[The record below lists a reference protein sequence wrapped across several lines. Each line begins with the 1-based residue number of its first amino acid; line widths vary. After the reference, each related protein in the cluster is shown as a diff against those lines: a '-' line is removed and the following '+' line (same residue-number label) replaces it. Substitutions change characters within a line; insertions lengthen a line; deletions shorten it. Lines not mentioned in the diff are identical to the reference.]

1 MDMNRSIL
9 MTDSSAVWVGEA
21 SRYDQTR
28 PSPPAVLVDLLT
40 QLIQTPNPGLVV
52 DLGCGTGRSTTLWG
66 ERAARV
72 IGIEPSD
79 DMRGQALLTLQDH
92 PAAARITY
100 QAGVADQTGLA
111 SGSAD
116 IVTCAQAF
124 HWMEPSATLAEIA
137 RILRP
142 GGVFAAYDYSWPPT
156 IRWEVD
162 QIFQEVDARFEQLI
176 QARGA
181 QEPGPGWSK
190 EQHLAR
196 MRQSGLFRFTTEL
209 ALHHCEHGDA
219 ARFIG
224 LILSSGYSYHLRRGT
239 VTEHEIGLDRL
250 RQAAFEQ
257 IGLAPIPWY
266 FSYHLRLGIR

>member
-1 MDMNRSIL
+1 

-28 PSPPAVLVDLLT
+28 PTPPSVLVDLLT
-40 QLIQTPNPGLVV
+40 QLIQTPHPTLVV
-52 DLGCGTGRSTTLWG
+52 DLGCGTGRSTTIWG
-66 ERAARV
+66 ERAERV

-79 DMRGQALLTLQDH
+79 EMRSHALRTLQGH

-111 SGSAD
+111 AGSVD
-116 IVTCAQAF
+116 VVTCAQAF
-124 HWMEPSATLAEIA
+124 HWMDPSPTLAEIA

-156 IRWEVD
+156 IRWELD
-162 QIFQEVDARFEQLI
+162 EIFQDVDARFEQAI
-176 QARGA
+176 QTRGA
-181 QEPGPGWSK
+181 QEHGPRWAK
-190 EQHLAR
+190 AQHLDR

-209 ALHHCEHGDA
+209 VLHQCEHGDA

-224 LILSSGYSYHLRRGT
+224 LVLSSGYSYHLRRGT

-250 RQAAFEQ
+250 KQAARDY
-257 IGLAPIPWY
+257 IGPAPIPWY
-266 FSYHLRLGIR
+266 FSYRVRIGIR

>member
-1 MDMNRSIL
+1 MI
-9 MTDSSAVWVGEA
+9 DSSAVWAGEA

-40 QLIQTPNPGLVV
+40 QLIQTPHPRLVV

-66 ERAARV
+66 ERAEQV

-79 DMRGQALLTLQDH
+79 DMRDQALRSLQDH

-100 QAGVADQTGLA
+100 QAGVAHQTGLA
-111 SGSAD
+111 SGSVD
-116 IVTCAQAF
+116 VVTCAQAF
-124 HWMEPSATLAEIA
+124 HWMEPAATLAEIG

-181 QEPGPGWSK
+181 QETGPGWAK
-190 EQHLAR
+190 EQHLTR
-196 MRQSGLFRFTTEL
+196 MRQSGLFRFITEL

-219 ARFIG
+219 TRFIG

-239 VTEHEIGLDRL
+239 VTEHELGLDRL
-250 RQAAFEQ
+250 KQAAFDL
-257 IGLAPIPWY
+257 IGPAPIPWY
-266 FSYHLRLGIR
+266 FSYHVRLGIR